1 MAPRREAMRLLA
13 IALVLCALCAWAT
26 LALLAPANVLA
37 FARLLML
44 CQG

>member
-1 MAPRREAMRLLA
+1 MAPRRDAMRLLA
-13 IALVLCALCAWAT
+13 VVLVLVALCTWAT
-26 LALLAPANVLA
+26 LALLAPANALA

>member
-1 MAPRREAMRLLA
+1 MAPRREAVRLLA
-13 IALVLCALCAWAT
+13 VVLVLCALCAWAT

-37 FARLLML
+37 FANLFML